1 MAHRL
6 VKTIQIQIL
15 EVEKM
20 NSWVEYNTLLFT
32 DVWDEATK
40 FVKDYRASG
49 IPTTI
54 SDANA
59 MTLYYLLYARY
70 GNTPISAMDEY
81 QWKTRVFSIIFQYGP
96 TWEKKL
102 EIQQKV
108 RALTITDLKKGST
121 TIYNKALNPASAPS
135 DQTLE
140 EINYINEQ
148 NVSKVQKNDS
158 QAYAEWMSLLE
169 EDVTGYFLRKFDGC
183 FKKIVRPEKTL
194 EYVTEE
200 DYEER

>member
-108 RALTITDLKKGST
+108 RALTINDLKKGAT

-135 DQTLE
+135 DQTLD

-148 NVSKVQKNDS
+148 NVSKIQKNDS

-200 DYEER
+200 DYEE

>member
-1 MAHRL
+1 M
-6 VKTIQIQIL
+6 
-15 EVEKM
+15 EKM
-20 NSWVEYNTLLFT
+20 SSWVDYNTVLFT
-32 DVWDEATK
+32 DVWDEAQK
-40 FVKDYRASG
+40 FVLDYKASG

-54 SDANA
+54 SDSNA
-59 MTLYYLLYARY
+59 TTLYYLLYARY

-102 EIQQKV
+102 EIQQKI
-108 RALTITDLKKGST
+108 RALTINDLKKGAI
-121 TIYNKALNPASAPS
+121 TIYNKALNPETAPS
-135 DQTLE
+135 TVDTE
-140 EINYINEQ
+140 EINYVNEQ

-200 DYEER
+200 DYEA

>member
-20 NSWVEYNTLLFT
+20 SSWVEYNTLLFT

-108 RALTITDLKKGST
+108 RALNINDLKKGPI

-200 DYEER
+200 DYEE

>member
-1 MAHRL
+1 MALRL
-6 VKTIQIQIL
+6 EQTIQIQIL

-20 NSWVEYNTLLFT
+20 SSWVEYNTLLFT
-32 DVWDEATK
+32 DVWDEASK
-40 FVKDYRASG
+40 FVKDYNASG

-54 SDANA
+54 SVANA

-102 EIQQKV
+102 EIQQAV
-108 RALTITDLKKGST
+108 RTLTINDLKKGAT

-194 EYVTEE
+194 EYVTED
-200 DYEER
+200 DYEA

>member
-6 VKTIQIQIL
+6 EQTIQIQIL

-20 NSWVEYNTLLFT
+20 SSWVDYNTLLFT
-32 DVWDEATK
+32 DVWDEAGK
-40 FVKDYRASG
+40 FVADYNASG

-54 SDANA
+54 SSNNA

-102 EIQQKV
+102 EIQQSV
-108 RALTITDLKKGST
+108 RALTINDLKKGAT

-200 DYEER
+200 DYEA

>member
-6 VKTIQIQIL
+6 EQTIQIL
-15 EVEKM
+15 EVKKM
-20 NSWVEYNTLLFT
+20 SSWVEYNTLLFT
-32 DVWDEATK
+32 DVWDEVAK
-40 FVKDYRASG
+40 FIKDYQTSG

-54 SDANA
+54 SKDSAT
-59 MTLYYLLYARY
+59 TLFYLLYARY

-81 QWKTRVFSIIFQYGP
+81 QWTTRIFSIIFQYGP

-102 EIQQKV
+102 EIQQKI
-108 RALTITDLKKGST
+108 RALTINDLKKGAT
-121 TIYNKALNPASAPS
+121 TIYNKALNPETAPS
-135 DQTLE
+135 TVDTE
-140 EINYINEQ
+140 EINYVNEQ

-194 EYVTEE
+194 EYVTED
-200 DYEER
+200 DYEA

>member
-1 MAHRL
+1 M
-6 VKTIQIQIL
+6 
-15 EVEKM
+15 EKM

-32 DVWDEATK
+32 DVWDEAEK
-40 FVKDYRASG
+40 FVSDYNASG
-49 IPTTI
+49 IPATI
-54 SDANA
+54 SSNSAT
-59 MTLYYLLYARY
+59 TLYYLLYARY

-102 EIQQKV
+102 EIQQNI
-108 RALTITDLKKGST
+108 RALTINDLKNGST
-121 TIYNKALNPASAPS
+121 TIYNKALNPETAPS
-135 DQTLE
+135 TVDTE
-140 EINYINEQ
+140 EINYVNEQ
-148 NVSKVQKNDS
+148 NVSKVKKNDS

-194 EYVTEE
+194 EYVTED
-200 DYEER
+200 DYEA

>member
-6 VKTIQIQIL
+6 EQTIQIL

-20 NSWVEYNTLLFT
+20 SSWVEYNTLLFT
-32 DVWDEATK
+32 DVWDEVAK
-40 FVKDYRASG
+40 FVADYKASG

-102 EIQQKV
+102 EIQQSV
-108 RALTITDLKKGST
+108 RSLTINDLKKGT
-121 TIYNKALNPASAPS
+121 TSIYNKALNPESAPS
-135 DQTLE
+135 THTTT
-140 EINYINEQ
+140 EIDYINEQ
-148 NVSKVQKNDS
+148 NVAKIERNDS

-194 EYVTEE
+194 EYVTED
-200 DYEER
+200 DYEA

>member
-1 MAHRL
+1 
-6 VKTIQIQIL
+6 
-15 EVEKM
+15 M

-32 DVWDEATK
+32 DVWDEVAK
-40 FVKDYRASG
+40 FVKDYQTSG

-54 SDANA
+54 SKENA
-59 MTLYYLLYARY
+59 TTLYYLLYARY

-81 QWKTRVFSIIFQYGP
+81 QWKTRMFSIIFQYGP
-96 TWEKKL
+96 TWETKL
-102 EIQQKV
+102 KIQKAV
-108 RALTITDLKKGST
+108 RTLDINKLKKGAA

-148 NVSKVQKNDS
+148 NVSKVIKNDS

-194 EYVTEE
+194 DFVTEE
-200 DYEER
+200 DYEA

>member
-6 VKTIQIQIL
+6 EQTIQIL
-15 EVEKM
+15 EVKKM
-20 NSWVEYNTLLFT
+20 SSWVEYNTLLFT

-40 FVKDYRASG
+40 FVADYNASG

-54 SDANA
+54 SSNNA

-102 EIQQKV
+102 EIQKAV
-108 RALTITDLKKGST
+108 RTLTINDLKKGAT

-194 EYVTEE
+194 EYVTED
-200 DYEER
+200 DYEA

>member
-1 MAHRL
+1 MMMEHKLVLRQNL
-6 VKTIQIQIL
+6 VEVKT
-15 EVEKM
+15 M
-20 NSWVEYNTLLFT
+20 SSWVEYNTVLFT
-32 DVWDEATK
+32 DVWDEVAN
-40 FVKDYRASG
+40 FIADYNASG

-54 SDANA
+54 TEANA
-59 MTLYYLLYARY
+59 TTLYYLLYARF

-102 EIQQKV
+102 AIQSSI
-108 RALTITDLKKGST
+108 RSLTLADLKKGAT

-135 DQTLE
+135 DQTTE

-200 DYEER
+200 E

>member
-1 MAHRL
+1 M
-6 VKTIQIQIL
+6 K
-15 EVEKM
+15 KM

-40 FVKDYRASG
+40 FVTDYRTSG

-54 SDANA
+54 SEANVT
-59 MTLYYLLYARY
+59 TLYYLLYARY

-102 EIQQKV
+102 EIQKNV
-108 RALTITDLKKGST
+108 RNLTITDLKKGAT

-200 DYEER
+200 DYEA

>member
-6 VKTIQIQIL
+6 EQTIQIL
-15 EVEKM
+15 EVKKM
-20 NSWVEYNTLLFT
+20 SSWVEYNTLLFT
-32 DVWDEATK
+32 DVWDEVAK
-40 FVKDYRASG
+40 FIKDYQTSG

-54 SDANA
+54 SKDSAT
-59 MTLYYLLYARY
+59 TLFYLLYARY

-81 QWKTRVFSIIFQYGP
+81 QWKTRIFSIIFQYGP

-102 EIQQKV
+102 EIQQKI
-108 RALTITDLKKGST
+108 RALTINDLKKGAT
-121 TIYNKALNPASAPS
+121 TIYNKALNPETAPS
-135 DQTLE
+135 TVDTE
-140 EINYINEQ
+140 EINYVNEQ

-194 EYVTEE
+194 EYVTED
-200 DYEER
+200 DYEA

>member
-1 MAHRL
+1 MS
-6 VKTIQIQIL
+6 
-15 EVEKM
+15 
-20 NSWVEYNTLLFT
+20 SWVEYNTLLFT
-32 DVWDEATK
+32 DVWDEALK
-40 FVKDYRASG
+40 FVTDYRASG
-49 IPTTI
+49 IPITI

-59 MTLYYLLYARY
+59 TTLYYLLYARY

-102 EIQQKV
+102 EIQQSV
-108 RALTITDLKKGST
+108 RALTINDLKNGST

-135 DQTLE
+135 DQTTT
-140 EINYINEQ
+140 EIPYINEQ
-148 NVSKVQKNDS
+148 NVSKVQKNAS

-200 DYEER
+200 DYEA

>member
-1 MAHRL
+1 MS
-6 VKTIQIQIL
+6 
-15 EVEKM
+15 
-20 NSWVEYNTLLFT
+20 SWVEYNTLLFT
-32 DVWDEATK
+32 DVWDEVGN
-40 FVKDYRASG
+40 FVKDYKASG

-102 EIQQKV
+102 EIQQSV
-108 RALTITDLKKGST
+108 RALTITDLKKGAT

-135 DQTLE
+135 DQTLD

-200 DYEER
+200 DYEA

>member
-6 VKTIQIQIL
+6 EQTIQIQIL

-32 DVWDEATK
+32 DVWDEAQK

-102 EIQQKV
+102 EIQNAV
-108 RALTITDLKKGST
+108 RTLTINDLKKGAT

-194 EYVTEE
+194 EYVTED
-200 DYEER
+200 DYEA

>member
-1 MAHRL
+1 MS
-6 VKTIQIQIL
+6 
-15 EVEKM
+15 
-20 NSWVEYNTLLFT
+20 SWVEYNTLLFT
-32 DVWDEATK
+32 DVWDEVAK
-40 FVKDYRASG
+40 FVADYKASG

-102 EIQQKV
+102 EIQQAV
-108 RALTITDLKKGST
+108 RRLTINDLKKGAT
-121 TIYNKALNPASAPS
+121 TIYNKALNPATIPEPS
-135 DQTLE
+135 TDSE
-140 EINYINEQ
+140 DYINYINEQ
-148 NVSKVQKNDS
+148 NVSKVEKNSS

-194 EYVTEE
+194 EYVTED
-200 DYEER
+200 DYEA

>member
-1 MAHRL
+1 MEHRL
-6 VKTIQIQIL
+6 EQTIQIL

-20 NSWVEYNTLLFT
+20 SSWVEYNTLLFT
-32 DVWDEATK
+32 DVWNEASK
-40 FVKDYRASG
+40 FIKDYKASG

-108 RALTITDLKKGST
+108 RRLTINDLKKGAT
-121 TIYNKALNPASAPS
+121 TIYNKALNPATIPEPS
-135 DQTLE
+135 TDSE
-140 EINYINEQ
+140 DYINYINEQ

-194 EYVTEE
+194 EYVTED
-200 DYEER
+200 DYEA

>member
-6 VKTIQIQIL
+6 EQTIQIQIL
-15 EVEKM
+15 EVKKM

-32 DVWDEATK
+32 DVWDEVAK
-40 FVKDYRASG
+40 FVKDYQTSG

-54 SDANA
+54 SKESAT
-59 MTLYYLLYARY
+59 TLFYLLYARY

-81 QWKTRVFSIIFQYGP
+81 QWKTRIFSIIFQYGP

-102 EIQQKV
+102 EIQQKI
-108 RALTITDLKKGST
+108 RNLNINDLKKGAT

-135 DQTLE
+135 DQTLD

-200 DYEER
+200 DYEA

>member
-6 VKTIQIQIL
+6 EQTIQIQIL

-20 NSWVEYNTLLFT
+20 SSWVEYNTLLFT
-32 DVWDEATK
+32 DVWDEAQK

-108 RALTITDLKKGST
+108 RALTINDLKKGAT
-121 TIYNKALNPASAPS
+121 TIYNKALNPETAPS
-135 DQTLE
+135 DHTTE

-200 DYEER
+200 DYEV

>member
-1 MAHRL
+1 MVHIL
-6 VKTIQIQIL
+6 EQTIQIL

-20 NSWVEYNTLLFT
+20 SSWVEYNTLLFT
-32 DVWDEATK
+32 DVWDEVSK
-40 FVKDYRASG
+40 FVADYKASG

-59 MTLYYLLYARY
+59 MTLYYLLYARF

-102 EIQQKV
+102 EIQQSV
-108 RALTITDLKKGST
+108 RRLTINDLKKGAT
-121 TIYNKALNPASAPS
+121 TIYNKALNPESSPS
-135 DQTLE
+135 THTTE
-140 EINYINEQ
+140 EIDYINEQ
-148 NVSKVQKNDS
+148 NVSKIERNDS

-194 EYVTEE
+194 EYVTED
-200 DYEER
+200 DYEA

>member
-6 VKTIQIQIL
+6 EQTIQIQIL

-32 DVWDEATK
+32 DVWDEAQK

-102 EIQQKV
+102 EIQKAV
-108 RALTITDLKKGST
+108 RTLTINDLKKGAT

-194 EYVTEE
+194 EYVTED
-200 DYEER
+200 DYEA

>member
-1 MAHRL
+1 MTMAHRL
-6 VKTIQIQIL
+6 EQTIQIL
-15 EVEKM
+15 EVKKM
-20 NSWVEYNTLLFT
+20 SSWVEYNTLLFT
-32 DVWDEATK
+32 DVWDEVAK
-40 FVKDYRASG
+40 FVKDYQTSG

-54 SDANA
+54 STDNA
-59 MTLYYLLYARY
+59 KTLYYLLYARY

-81 QWKTRVFSIIFQYGP
+81 QWKTRIFSIIFQYGP

-102 EIQQKV
+102 DIQQKI
-108 RALTITDLKKGST
+108 RALNINELKKGAI
-121 TIYNKALNPASAPS
+121 TIYNKALNPETAPS
-135 DQTLE
+135 TVDTGPLP
-140 EINYINEQ
+140 YVNEQ
-148 NVSKVQKNDS
+148 NVSLVNKNDS

-200 DYEER
+200 DYEA

>member
-1 MAHRL
+1 M
-6 VKTIQIQIL
+6 KIL

-20 NSWVEYNTLLFT
+20 SSWVEYNTLLFT
-32 DVWDEATK
+32 DVWNEATK
-40 FVKDYRASG
+40 FIADYKASG

-59 MTLYYLLYARY
+59 MTLYYLLYARF

-102 EIQQKV
+102 EIQQSV
-108 RALTITDLKKGST
+108 RALNINDLKKGTLS
-121 TIYNKALNPASAPS
+121 IYNKALNPETAPS
-135 DQTLE
+135 TVDTGPLP
-140 EINYINEQ
+140 YINEQ
-148 NVSKVQKNDS
+148 NVSKIEKNDS

-194 EYVTEE
+194 EYVTED
-200 DYEER
+200 DYEA

>member
-1 MAHRL
+1 MEHRL
-6 VKTIQIQIL
+6 EQTIQIQIL

-20 NSWVEYNTLLFT
+20 SSWVEYNTLLFT
-32 DVWDEATK
+32 DVWDEVSK
-40 FVKDYRASG
+40 FVLDYKASG

-102 EIQQKV
+102 EIQQAV
-108 RALTITDLKKGST
+108 RTLTITDLKKGAT

-194 EYVTEE
+194 EYVTED
-200 DYEER
+200 DYEA

>member
-1 MAHRL
+1 MVHRL
-6 VKTIQIQIL
+6 EQTIQTQIL

-20 NSWVEYNTLLFT
+20 SSWVEYNTLLFT
-32 DVWDEATK
+32 DVWDEASK
-40 FVKDYRASG
+40 FVKDYRVSG

-102 EIQQKV
+102 EIQKAV
-108 RALTITDLKKGST
+108 RTLTINDLKKGST
-121 TIYNKALNPASAPS
+121 TIYNKALNPETAPS
-135 DQTLE
+135 TLDTG
-140 EINYINEQ
+140 EINYVNEQ

-200 DYEER
+200 DYEE

>member
-1 MAHRL
+1 MEHRL
-6 VKTIQIQIL
+6 EQTIQIQIL

-32 DVWDEATK
+32 DVWDEAQK

-59 MTLYYLLYARY
+59 TTLYYLLYARY

-102 EIQQKV
+102 EIQKAV
-108 RALTITDLKKGST
+108 RTLTINDLKKGAT

-135 DQTLE
+135 DQTIE

-148 NVSKVQKNDS
+148 NVSKIQKNDS

-200 DYEER
+200 DYEA

>member
-1 MAHRL
+1 MS
-6 VKTIQIQIL
+6 
-15 EVEKM
+15 
-20 NSWVEYNTLLFT
+20 SWVEYNTLLFT
-32 DVWDEATK
+32 DVWDEAGK
-40 FVKDYRASG
+40 FVKDYQISG

-54 SDANA
+54 STDNVK
-59 MTLYYLLYARY
+59 TLYYLLYARY

-102 EIQQKV
+102 EIQKAV
-108 RALTITDLKKGST
+108 RTLTINDLKKGAT

-135 DQTLE
+135 DQTLD

-194 EYVTEE
+194 EYVTED
-200 DYEER
+200 DYEA

>member
-1 MAHRL
+1 M
-6 VKTIQIQIL
+6 KIL

-20 NSWVEYNTLLFT
+20 SSWVEYNTLLFT
-32 DVWDEATK
+32 DVWDEAKK
-40 FVKDYRASG
+40 FVLDYRSSG

-108 RALTITDLKKGST
+108 RALTIKDLKKGAT

-169 EDVTGYFLRKFDGC
+169 EDVTGYFLQKFDGC

-200 DYEER
+200 DYEA

>member
-1 MAHRL
+1 
-6 VKTIQIQIL
+6 
-15 EVEKM
+15 M

-32 DVWDEATK
+32 DVWDEASK
-40 FVKDYRASG
+40 FVKDYKASG

-102 EIQQKV
+102 EIQQAV
-108 RALTITDLKKGST
+108 RTLTINDLKKGAT

-148 NVSKVQKNDS
+148 NVSKIQKNDS

-200 DYEER
+200 DYEA

>member
-108 RALTITDLKKGST
+108 RALTINDLKKGAT

-200 DYEER
+200 DYEA

>member
-1 MAHRL
+1 MTEHKL
-6 VKTIQIQIL
+6 VPRQNL
-15 EVEKM
+15 AEVKKM
-20 NSWVEYNTLLFT
+20 SSWVEYNTVLFT
-32 DVWDEATK
+32 DVWDEVAN
-40 FVKDYRASG
+40 FIADYNASG

-54 SDANA
+54 TEANA
-59 MTLYYLLYARY
+59 TTLYYLLYARF

-102 EIQQKV
+102 YIQQQI
-108 RALTITDLKKGST
+108 RNLNLADLKKGT
-121 TIYNKALNPASAPS
+121 TSIYNKALNPETAPS
-135 DQTLE
+135 TVDTE
-140 EINYINEQ
+140 EIPYVNEQ
-148 NVSKVQKNDS
+148 NVAKVEKNAS

-169 EDVTGYFLRKFDGC
+169 EDVTGYFLRKFEGC

-200 DYEER
+200 E